1 MSVYSIQP
9 LVPGE
14 VRTYP
19 LASRKSKVNVR
30 EFAKPD
36 AWNSSRTKFLDS
48 LPQILAGRELRQL
61 LTAIHA
67 ALNSFPTR
75 RSSDLAEIN
84 FSLRLVV
91 LLRRVKHLS

>member
-36 AWNSSRTKFLDS
+36 AWNSSLQQFLHS
-48 LPQILAGRELRQL
+48 LPQRL
-61 LTAIHA
+61 
-67 ALNSFPTR
+67 
-75 RSSDLAEIN
+75 SSHLIPHLPLGTDAQRKQPKKMFCIVAAEII

>member
-9 LVPGE
+9 LVLGE

-30 EFAKPD
+30 EFAKPG
-36 AWNSSRTKFLDS
+36 AWNTSLTKFLDS

-67 ALNSFPTR
+67 ARKQRKAILWEIGRASCRER
-75 RSSDLAEIN
+75 RQI
-84 FSLRLVV
+84 V